1 MSILNGLAHSVEL
14 NDHIIPVNFASA
26 NRFNFAADPQSGFG
40 SLSGVTRITCV
51 NKNKF
56 DAVTRLRVV
65 LRSIG
70 RIATNWVF
78 ASRFFVIFNDTH
90 DFLNT

>member
-1 MSILNGLAHSVEL
+1 MSTLNGLAHSVEL

-56 DAVTRLRVV
+56 DDVTRFRVV
-65 LRSIG
+65 LQSID
-70 RIATNWVF
+70 RIATNWILLRRE
-78 ASRFFVIFNDTH
+78 SSK
-90 DFLNT
+90 